1 MGSESVLGVRL
12 QSVAK
17 WITKCGRLE
26 YKVRQR
32 LQSVAELQRELVQ
45 MVSLQSL
52 LSGL

>member
-1 MGSESVLGVRL
+1 MDYKVW
-12 QSVAK
+12 Q
-17 WITKCGRLE
+17 LE

-32 LQSVAELQRELVQ
+32 LQSVAGLQRELVQ